1 MITDK
6 KTYKAYVR
14 QDLLAYDIR
23 HLSWFRYLRDER
35 LRFQLRLRKVEYLYN
50 TSKNNPL
57 KKITCFIL
65 QIINHRLAVRLGFT
79 VPMNV
84 FGPGLCLTH
93 WGTIVVSTYAKVG
106 KNCRIHPSSCIGNH
120 GGAPTLGDNVYI
132 GPGAKVFGNIT
143 IGNNVA
149 IGANA
154 VVNKSFPDNVTIAG
168 SPARIISQKS
178 SLEAGVYS
186 PDFLEFIHNEQ

>member
-6 KTYKAYVR
+6 QTYKAYIK
-14 QDLLAYDIR
+14 QDLLAYDIKR
-23 HLSWFRYLRDER
+23 LSWYRYFSDER
-35 LRFQLRLRKVEYLYN
+35 LRFQLRLRKVEYYHN
-50 TSKNNPL
+50 TMKRNPL
-57 KKITCFIL
+57 KKVIYFLL
-65 QIINHRLAVRLGFT
+65 QIINHRLAIKLGFT
-79 VPMNV
+79 IPMNV
-84 FGPGLCLTH
+84 FGPGLCITH
-93 WGTIVVSTYAKVG
+93 WGTIVVSAHAKVG

-120 GGAPTLGDNVYI
+120 HGAPTLGDNVYI
-132 GPGAKVFGNIT
+132 GPGAKIFDGIS

-178 SLEAGVYS
+178 SLEVGVYS
-186 PDFLEFIHNEQ
+186 PEFIEYIKNGK